1 MKKSIACTLTAAMVL
16 GMIGSVVAP
25 VQAEEE
31 KPIKVTAQLSGDVG
45 SMNPYGPEGFSTMTV
60 FPEIYETL
68 FFQKT
73 LGGEVNPL
81 LATGYTMVN
90 DKLADIT
97 IADDIYDTAG
107 NHITASDVVF
117 SYEQDIKEGNQPNY
131 LGNIESI
138 KALDDYTVEIAL
150 KSAGVG
156 VFEDAVC
163 SVRIVSETQYESDHM
178 DTVPVGTGPYVL
190 KDWSAGS
197 SITLEKKENYWNDD
211 DRAAIAAANA
221 DEIVYKVITEPS
233 QTLIALQNGEVD
245 FSKNVAIS
253 DVYHFLEGGDSEDDF
268 TVESVPD
275 TLSQVI
281 FFNCSEG
288 NPFSDVR
295 LRQAVSYAIDNQA
308 VLDGVYE
315 GRGDVCH
322 AYGGEMSADY
332 NPKWKEEDYYDYD
345 PEKAKELLTEAGY
358 PDGLDIRLM
367 CDSQAPHIMMAQII
381 QIYLQQVGI
390 NVTIDTYDEALFNTY
405 RFDPTQWDIHINNK
419 AGNYVVQ
426 QWQYSLDADFYNG
439 VTCNWLDDAKLQE
452 LFRTAINKETHTQ
465 ENVDACWEYQKEVDP
480 IYAVCFSYQYF
491 IGQKGIESMY
501 ISDRL
506 IPILGAFTFNDNF
519 VSE

>member
-197 SITLEKKENYWNDD
+197 SITL
-211 DRAAIAAANA
+211 
-221 DEIVYKVITEPS
+221 V
-233 QTLIALQNGEVD
+233 
-245 FSKNVAIS
+245 
-253 DVYHFLEGGDSEDDF
+253 
-268 TVESVPD
+268 
-275 TLSQVI
+275 
-281 FFNCSEG
+281 
-288 NPFSDVR
+288 
-295 LRQAVSYAIDNQA
+295 
-308 VLDGVYE
+308 
-315 GRGDVCH
+315 
-322 AYGGEMSADY
+322 
-332 NPKWKEEDYYDYD
+332 
-345 PEKAKELLTEAGY
+345 
-358 PDGLDIRLM
+358 
-367 CDSQAPHIMMAQII
+367 
-381 QIYLQQVGI
+381 
-390 NVTIDTYDEALFNTY
+390 
-405 RFDPTQWDIHINNK
+405 
-419 AGNYVVQ
+419 
-426 QWQYSLDADFYNG
+426 
-439 VTCNWLDDAKLQE
+439 
-452 LFRTAINKETHTQ
+452 
-465 ENVDACWEYQKEVDP
+465 
-480 IYAVCFSYQYF
+480 
-491 IGQKGIESMY
+491 
-501 ISDRL
+501 
-506 IPILGAFTFNDNF
+506 
-519 VSE
+519 